1 MGSSYVHV
9 KSPSPRLR
17 RIALGTGAVTLIG
30 AMAVGLVLLLVA
42 SIRNSWDLIVFYAQ
56 RTDRPG

>member
-1 MGSSYVHV
+1 
-9 KSPSPRLR
+9 
-17 RIALGTGAVTLIG
+17 VTLIG

-56 RTDRPG
+56 RTDRPN

>member
-1 MGSSYVHV
+1 MAVPAVEAFHAWHGFYI
-9 KSPSPRLR
+9 L
-17 RIALGTGAVTLIG
+17 LGTGAATLIG

-56 RTDRPG
+56 RTDRPS